1 MRKAFAFV
9 LFAGVLLFAGVP
21 APAQTLPLGP
31 GPVIVSTAGALYAP
45 YTVVV
50 PKGMSLR
57 LIQLDPTVRH
67 DVVSRYVIKGRPM
80 FATKATLE
88 FGQTQLVRGV
98 ERLRPAFYPFTC
110 SIHPEMFGQLV
121 VR

>member
-1 MRKAFAFV
+1 MRK
-9 LFAGVLLFAGVP
+9 LFAVVVFTVVLLAVG
-21 APAQTLPLGP
+21 APAQTLPLDA
-31 GPVIVSTAGALYAP
+31 GPVIASTAGALYAP

-57 LIQLDPTVRH
+57 LVQLDPTVRH

-80 FATKATLE
+80 FATKGTLE
-88 FGQTQLVRGV
+88 FGQIQLVRGV
-98 ERLRPAFYPFTC
+98 EKLRPAFYPFTC

-121 VR
+121 VRG